1 MYPRPCRT
9 HERDAKMTDNLQ
21 GQNEEQQPDRASRYW
36 KDEIDEILK
45 RADFGGGRVDSEPR
59 EPNDAELRAANLIE
73 RAAEGVAEIAA
84 DQARWAMEALRLAAV
99 VGFEEMVSDHGGALR
114 MLRAAMFLRSILVM
128 EVLAARR
135 QLDDWHET
143 TKLRGEVDEL
153 IKGTD
158 ELLRE
163 IDEDF
168 APKPQTEEEAEAER
182 VADREWDAER
192 RGVER
197 QIGLLDA
204 LIESVNTLYR
214 RICELNP
221 RACERFEDAG

>member
-1 MYPRPCRT
+1 
-9 HERDAKMTDNLQ
+9 MTDNPQ

-45 RADFGGGRVDSEPR
+45 QTDFGGRRVDSEPR

-73 RAAEGVAEIAA
+73 RATEDVAQIAA
-84 DQARWAMEALRLAAV
+84 DQVRWAMEALRLAAT

-114 MLRAAMFLRSILVM
+114 MLRAAMFLRGILVM

-135 QLDDWHET
+135 QLDDWHER
-143 TKLRGEVDEL
+143 TKLLDEADEL
-153 IKGTD
+153 VKETA

-163 IDEDF
+163 IDEDYT
-168 APKPQTEEEAEAER
+168 PISQTEEEAEAER
-182 VADREWDAER
+182 VADRERDAER
-192 RGVER
+192 RYVED

-204 LIESVNTLYR
+204 LIESIDTLYR

-221 RACERFEDAG
+221 RACERFEDDG